1 MSETTKPEMALSRR
15 LLWNRIVQKVKV
27 ESHRPNG
34 TVESHPPATSML
46 GVEETP
52 LLRAPRCRSGK
63 RTINLMALS
72 KKQIKQLR
80 ALANHLNPL
89 IIVGKNDLSDA
100 AYAQADETLEKHELV
115 KCTVL
120 DGSGLDAKDAAQHL
134 ADRLRAQVVQV
145 IGNRCVIYRETH
157 DEKVT
162 KIRLVRE

>member
-1 MSETTKPEMALSRR
+1 
-15 LLWNRIVQKVKV
+15 
-27 ESHRPNG
+27 
-34 TVESHPPATSML
+34 
-46 GVEETP
+46 
-52 LLRAPRCRSGK
+52 
-63 RTINLMALS
+63 MALS

-80 ALANHLNPL
+80 ALANHLNPQ